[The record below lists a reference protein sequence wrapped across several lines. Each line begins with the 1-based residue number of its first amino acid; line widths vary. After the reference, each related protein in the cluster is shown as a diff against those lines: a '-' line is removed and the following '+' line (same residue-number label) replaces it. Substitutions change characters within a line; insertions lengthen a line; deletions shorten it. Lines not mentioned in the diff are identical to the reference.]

1 MILGIL
7 LIIISLYL
15 IFNDSFQ
22 IKPSKFNG
30 ISSGLISGIFGGLFN
45 ISGPPLVLY
54 YFSSIKEKKE
64 CHSTIQATFFLL
76 LSFTISIHL
85 FNSNITKEILKM
97 ASVGSV
103 AVILGTI
110 IGLKIFNRLDREL
123 LRKIL
128 SIVMIIMGFI
138 LII

>member
-1 MILGIL
+1 VDL
-7 LIIISLYL
+7 LVEYLVSYL
-15 IFNDSFQ
+15 IFPVHLWFYITSLLL
-22 IKPSKFNG
+22 KK
-30 ISSGLISGIFGGLFN
+30 
-45 ISGPPLVLY
+45 
-54 YFSSIKEKKE
+54 KKE